1 MVTIWDYSFQFP
13 ICTCCYYIL
22 FGPPTALRS
31 FGFAFGYMNLLG
43 VLIQMAF
50 PAAPPWYK
58 NLHGLE
64 PANYSMHGSPGGL
77 GRIDKLLGVD
87 MYTTGFS
94 NSSIIF
100 GAFPSLHSGCC
111 IMEVLFCVGCF
122 HDSSLC
128 GYIRIL
134 ALVEHDVFD
143 PSLLCRFDWWS
154 HAIFDCFEFTKY
166 KYLPKQR
173 RPFLSLVIH

>member
-1 MVTIWDYSFQFP
+1 
-13 ICTCCYYIL
+13 
-22 FGPPTALRS
+22 
-31 FGFAFGYMNLLG
+31 MNLLG

-87 MYTTGFS
+87 MYTRVFQFI
-94 NSSIIF
+94 NHF

-128 GYIRIL
+128 GLHTHLGFGGARCI
-134 ALVEHDVFD
+134 
-143 PSLLCRFDWWS
+143 
-154 HAIFDCFEFTKY
+154 
-166 KYLPKQR
+166 
-173 RPFLSLVIH
+173 